1 MDLLQRKP
9 VLRDMVMGVKAAAG
23 VARIAREAAA
33 VAAKLRSV
41 PPLNG
46 RGQHGNYCGDY

>member
-9 VLRDMVMGVKAAAG
+9 GLRDMVMGVTAAAG
-23 VARIAREAAA
+23 AWTAQEAVA
-33 VAAKLRSV
+33 VAAKLRSA